1 MLVVKCSSSF
11 TRLGLTLH
19 MSRIGKQTVTIPS
32 GTTVTQDGATL
43 HVKGPKG
50 ELTRTFPATIAIVI
64 DGTDITFK
72 QNEDTPE
79 SRALWGTVASH
90 VANMVAGVN
99 TPYEKR
105 LVVEGVGFKVDVKGD
120 EIVMALGFSHPVNV
134 KIPSDLTVTNEK
146 NTIIVSGIDKELVG
160 QFAAK
165 VRALKKPEPYKGK
178 GIRYEDEVIRR
189 KQGKKTA

>member
-1 MLVVKCSSSF
+1 
-11 TRLGLTLH
+11 
-19 MSRIGKQTVTIPS
+19 MSRIGKQTIAIPS
-32 GTTVTQDGATL
+32 GTTVTQNGATL
-43 HVKGPKG
+43 NVKGPKG
-50 ELTRTFPATIAIVI
+50 ELTRTFPASIGIVI
-64 DGTDITFK
+64 EGTDITFT

-90 VANMVAGVN
+90 MKNMVAGVN

-120 EIVMALGFSHPVNV
+120 EVVMALGFSHPVHV

-146 NTIIVSGIDKELVG
+146 NTIIISGISKEIVG

-178 GIRYEDEVIRR
+178 GIRYDDEVIRR